1 VLTLPGPRGGSRQP
15 QRSLRQEYSEFILER
30 IEDFKQQI
38 SREEL
43 LQIADEAVRELEAG
57 AEEQLLLTEVLMLE
71 HVDRLI
77 IRRLNLP
84 SYRRWRTRHLKLRR
98 AQREPTHWGLDPR
111 SAAVELVGSVA
122 PDGPALVVGAAAA
135 PYGLFLAAHDWSVTF
150 VAADVAI
157 VEGLETR
164 ASGEALSS
172 RVDAFVV
179 SLGYWMPDVRPA
191 LTVLDAG
198 GLARSE
204 PADREAF
211 LQHVIAQTPIG
222 GVHCLLPSVPGRD
235 TITVGPETVK
245 AYYAGWHLERIH
257 DGAGR
262 GLIATRLAGEDRL
275 N

>member
-1 VLTLPGPRGGSRQP
+1 MLTFPTPRGGPSRA
-15 QRSLRQEYSEFILER
+15 QRSLRQEYAEFILER
-30 IEDFKQQI
+30 IEEFKQQI

-98 AQREPTHWGLDPR
+98 AQREPTHWGIDPR
-111 SAAVELVGSVA
+111 SAVVA
-122 PDGPALVVGAAAA
+122 LAARGHPEGPTLVVGPAAA
-135 PYGLFLAAHDWSVTF
+135 PYGLFLAANDWAVTF
-150 VAADVAI
+150 IAADVSI

-164 ASGEALSS
+164 AAGEALSS

-179 SLGYWMPDVRPA
+179 SLGCWMPDVHPA
-191 LTVLDAG
+191 LTLLDPG
-198 GLARSE
+198 SLSRTE
-204 PADREAF
+204 PPDRETF
-211 LQHVIAQTPIG
+211 LQQLIARTPVG
-222 GVHCLLPSVPGRD
+222 GVHCLLPVIPGRNA
-235 TITVGPETVK
+235 ITMGPETVK

-262 GLIATRLAGEDRL
+262 GLIATRLTGDTRPD
-275 N
+275 